1 MVQLTSVMAKM
12 VVVML
17 KVNKITKMMLLMMK
31 MMVMVMMLVVKITW
45 LVNSQSVM
53 TPQEVSGPTNISG
66 ALRQNFAKYF
76 NSFTKG
82 SIISTENHH
91 QELKITQ
98 IKIVIERNTMIDVQQ
113 ILQSAREKVR
123 MESSSTWTYYISF
136 LSGYG
141 NLDNRCRDPMNNN
154 KDCRVGQLTSIS
166 GDPLRATC
174 DPSDFL

>member
-1 MVQLTSVMAKM
+1 
-12 VVVML
+12 
-17 KVNKITKMMLLMMK
+17 MLLMVK

-76 NSFTKG
+76 NSFTKE

-98 IKIVIERNTMIDVQQ
+98 INIVIERNTVNSRIN
-113 ILQSAREKVR
+113 
-123 MESSSTWTYYISF
+123 
-136 LSGYG
+136 LS
-141 NLDNRCRDPMNNN
+141 
-154 KDCRVGQLTSIS
+154 LTSS
-166 GDPLRATC
+166 RLTRVRGKKQGWKADTWNMDPLSMIRIMRGRVMGVGETTQ
-174 DPSDFL
+174 D

>member
-1 MVQLTSVMAKM
+1 
-12 VVVML
+12 
-17 KVNKITKMMLLMMK
+17 MMLLMVK

-98 IKIVIERNTMIDVQQ
+98 INIERNTVNSRIN
-113 ILQSAREKVR
+113 
-123 MESSSTWTYYISF
+123 
-136 LSGYG
+136 LS
-141 NLDNRCRDPMNNN
+141 
-154 KDCRVGQLTSIS
+154 LTSS
-166 GDPLRATC
+166 RLTRVRGKKQGWKADTWNMDPLSMIRIMRGRVMGVGETTQ
-174 DPSDFL
+174 D

>member
-1 MVQLTSVMAKM
+1 MV
-12 VVVML
+12 
-17 KVNKITKMMLLMMK
+17 K

-98 IKIVIERNTMIDVQQ
+98 INIVIERNTVNSRIN
-113 ILQSAREKVR
+113 
-123 MESSSTWTYYISF
+123 
-136 LSGYG
+136 LS
-141 NLDNRCRDPMNNN
+141 
-154 KDCRVGQLTSIS
+154 LTSS
-166 GDPLRATC
+166 RLTRVRWKKQGWKADTWNMDPLSMIRIMRGRAMGVG
-174 DPSDFL
+174 

>member
-1 MVQLTSVMAKM
+1 
-12 VVVML
+12 ML
-17 KVNKITKMMLLMMK
+17 LLMKMMEVVQ

-98 IKIVIERNTMIDVQQ
+98 INIVIERNTVNSRIN
-113 ILQSAREKVR
+113 
-123 MESSSTWTYYISF
+123 
-136 LSGYG
+136 LS
-141 NLDNRCRDPMNNN
+141 
-154 KDCRVGQLTSIS
+154 LTSSRSTRVRGKKKGWKAVAHGCTIFPCYL
-166 GDPLRATC
+166 GMEIYAMQRPNE
-174 DPSDFL
+174 

>member
-1 MVQLTSVMAKM
+1 
-12 VVVML
+12 
-17 KVNKITKMMLLMMK
+17 MLLMVKMMAMVMMLV
-31 MMVMVMMLVVKITW
+31 MMVMMLVMMLVVKITW

-98 IKIVIERNTMIDVQQ
+98 INIVIERNTVNSRHCYIKCPFLGLGASFGQF
-113 ILQSAREKVR
+113 
-123 MESSSTWTYYISF
+123 SSSGISF
-136 LSGYG
+136 HHELIFAMG
-141 NLDNRCRDPMNNN
+141 LE
-154 KDCRVGQLTSIS
+154 
-166 GDPLRATC
+166 
-174 DPSDFL
+174 F

>member
-1 MVQLTSVMAKM
+1 M

-17 KVNKITKMMLLMMK
+17 KVNKITKMMLLMVK

-98 IKIVIERNTMIDVQQ
+98 INIVIERNTVNSRIN
-113 ILQSAREKVR
+113 
-123 MESSSTWTYYISF
+123 
-136 LSGYG
+136 LS
-141 NLDNRCRDPMNNN
+141 
-154 KDCRVGQLTSIS
+154 LTSSRSTRMRGKKQGWKADTWI
-166 GDPLRATC
+166 R
-174 DPSDFL
+174 